1 MRSSSSS
8 RKRGADAERRA
19 RRYYRLRGYRI
30 LGENVW
36 AGGNE
41 LDLVVRRGERLV
53 FCEVKAKLGE
63 RFGEPAEMVDAEK
76 QRRLR
81 RAAEA
86 WLARHPELA
95 SLEVRFDVVAVSPR
109 GIQRIVIGFVLAA
122 LAASLLPA
130 AADASRNPT
139 RGERVAIAAAVKR
152 KHPQAPAS
160 CYPLIMRVSTVNRNY
175 ASASYRGPVSCRTV
189 VGDGVFV
196 LRRVRR
202 GLWRVLSGG
211 SEHFCR
217 EAPRG
222 VIRDLLGGCS

>member
-41 LDLVVRRGERLV
+41 LDLVARRGKRLV

-63 RFGEPAEMVDAEK
+63 RFGEPAEMVNAEK

-86 WLARHPELA
+86 WLARHPDLA
-95 SLEVRFDVVAVSPR
+95 VLEVRFDVVA
-109 GIQRIVIGFVLAA
+109 I
-122 LAASLLPA
+122 
-130 AADASRNPT
+130 T
-139 RGERVAIAAAVKR
+139 
-152 KHPQAPAS
+152 H
-160 CYPLIMRVSTVNRNY
+160 
-175 ASASYRGPVSCRTV
+175 
-189 VGDGVFV
+189 
-196 LRRVRR
+196 RRVTRI
-202 GLWRVLSGG
+202 SA
-211 SEHFCR
+211 EF
-217 EAPRG
+217 
-222 VIRDLLGGCS
+222 